1 VVHGIIKQ
9 HKGEITVTSE
19 PGQGTTFHIYL
30 PVIEEEVQAEQ
41 AVIEDVPQG
50 SERILLVDDETVIAH
65 MMQRILNS
73 LGYTVTVFTRSI
85 EALEA
90 YKKNPGEFDLVIT
103 DMTMPEMT
111 GTVLAKK
118 LFALRPDL
126 PVILCTGFNEAI
138 DAEKAKSL
146 GIREYIVKPVNKR
159 TLAKTIRKA
168 LGFAQK

>member
-1 VVHGIIKQ
+1 M
-9 HKGEITVTSE
+9 
-19 PGQGTTFHIYL
+19 
-30 PVIEEEVQAEQ
+30 
-41 AVIEDVPQG
+41 D
-50 SERILLVDDETVIAH
+50 
-65 MMQRILNS
+65 S
-73 LGYTVTVFTRSI
+73 LGY
-85 EALEA
+85 
-90 YKKNPGEFDLVIT
+90 
-103 DMTMPEMT
+103 T

-168 LGFAQK
+168 LKPS